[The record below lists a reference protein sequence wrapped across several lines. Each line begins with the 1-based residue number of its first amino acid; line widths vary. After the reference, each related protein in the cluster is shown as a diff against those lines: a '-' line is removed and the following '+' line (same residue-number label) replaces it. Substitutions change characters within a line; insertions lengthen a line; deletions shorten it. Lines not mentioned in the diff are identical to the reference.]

1 MNLDKRIL
9 PDKKPLTAF
18 DETESKFNRYELV
31 DFLRD
36 YIQSKLDNDKPNMI
50 AEQVVIIVS
59 TGCIANQLKPP
70 IWNMLKIVDNGY
82 IKAIVNHDALEIVN
96 IKDKNFFKMSIA
108 IGRPD
113 EFFFTG
119 RRPKTVLVYG
129 TNYTAEQMG
138 RIFEFITMHEQKNY
152 CVRFFNR

>member
-1 MNLDKRIL
+1 MD
-9 PDKKPLTAF
+9 
-18 DETESKFNRYELV
+18 RYELV

-36 YIQSKLDNDKPNMI
+36 YIQNKFDSDKPNLI
-50 AEQVVIIVS
+50 AEDVVIIVS
-59 TGCIANQLKPP
+59 TGEMMAQLKAP

-82 IKAIVNHDALEIVN
+82 IKAIVIHDGLEIVN
-96 IKDKNFFKMSIA
+96 LLHKNFFKINLA

-113 EFFFTG
+113 DFFFTG

-138 RIFEFITMHEQKNY
+138 RIFEFITMHERKDY

>member
-1 MNLDKRIL
+1 MD
-9 PDKKPLTAF
+9 
-18 DETESKFNRYELV
+18 RYELI

-36 YIQSKLDNDKPNMI
+36 YIQNKLDNGGKSNI
-50 AEQVVIIVS
+50 IEEQVVIIVS
-59 TGCIANQLKPP
+59 AGEMMAQLKAP

-82 IKAIVNHDALEIVN
+82 IKAIVTHDGLEIVN
-96 IKDKNFFKMSIA
+96 IHPENSFKINLA

-113 EFFFTG
+113 DFFFTG

-138 RIFEFITMHEQKNY
+138 KTFEFIRMHEREDY
-152 CVRFFNR
+152 CVKFFNR

>member
-1 MNLDKRIL
+1 MD
-9 PDKKPLTAF
+9 
-18 DETESKFNRYELV
+18 RYELV
-31 DFLRD
+31 NFLED
-36 YIQSKLDNDKPNMI
+36 YIQNKLDSDKPRLI

-59 TGCIANQLKPP
+59 TGQMIAQLKAP

-82 IKAIVNHDALEIVN
+82 IKAIVTHDGLEIVN
-96 IKDKNFFKMSIA
+96 LSDKNSFKINLA

-113 EFFFTG
+113 DFFFTG

-138 RIFEFITMHEQKNY
+138 RIFDFILMH
-152 CVRFFNR
+152 

>member
-1 MNLDKRIL
+1 MD
-9 PDKKPLTAF
+9 
-18 DETESKFNRYELV
+18 RYELV

-36 YIQSKLDNDKPNMI
+36 YVQNKLDYGKSNI
-50 AEQVVIIVS
+50 IEEQVVIIVS
-59 TGCIANQLKPP
+59 AGEMMAQLKAP

-82 IKAIVNHDALEIVN
+82 IKAIVTHDGLEIVN
-96 IKDKNFFKMSIA
+96 MNDKNFFKINLA

-113 EFFFTG
+113 DFFFTG

-138 RIFEFITMHEQKNY
+138 RIFEFITMHERQDY
-152 CVRFFNR
+152 CVKFFNR

>member
-1 MNLDKRIL
+1 MD
-9 PDKKPLTAF
+9 
-18 DETESKFNRYELV
+18 RYELV

-36 YIQSKLDNDKPNMI
+36 YIQNKFDSDKPNLI
-50 AEQVVIIVS
+50 AEDVVIIVS
-59 TGCIANQLKPP
+59 TGEMMAQLKAP

-82 IKAIVNHDALEIVN
+82 IKAIVTHDGLEITN
-96 IKDKNFFKMSIA
+96 LSDKNFFKINLA

-119 RRPKTVLVYG
+119 RRPKIVLVYG
-129 TNYTAEQMG
+129 CNFTAEQMG
-138 RIFEFITMHEQKNY
+138 KTFEFIRMHEREDY

>member
-1 MNLDKRIL
+1 M
-9 PDKKPLTAF
+9 A
-18 DETESKFNRYELV
+18 RYELV

-36 YIQSKLDNDKPNMI
+36 NILNKLNNEKPNMI

-59 TGCIANQLKPP
+59 TGQMIAQLKAP

-82 IKAIVNHDALEIVN
+82 IKAIVTHDGLEIAN
-96 IKDKNFFKMSIA
+96 LTDKNFFKINLA

-113 EFFFTG
+113 EFFLTG

-138 RIFEFITMHEQKNY
+138 KIFEFIRMHEREDY

>member
-1 MNLDKRIL
+1 MD
-9 PDKKPLTAF
+9 
-18 DETESKFNRYELV
+18 RYELV

-36 YIQSKLDNDKPNMI
+36 YIQNKLDNGKSNI
-50 AEQVVIIVS
+50 IEEQVVIIVS
-59 TGCIANQLKPP
+59 AGYMADQLKTP
-70 IWNMLKIVDNGY
+70 IRKMLMEMLKDVDNDCL
-82 IKAIVNHDALEIVN
+82 KANVIHDTLELVNLKPKN
-96 IKDKNFFKMSIA
+96 IFKMNIA

-113 EFFFTG
+113 DFFFTG

-138 RIFEFITMHEQKNY
+138 KTFEFIRMHERENY

>member
-1 MNLDKRIL
+1 MD
-9 PDKKPLTAF
+9 
-18 DETESKFNRYELV
+18 RYELV

-36 YIQSKLDNDKPNMI
+36 YIQNKLNNDKPNMI
-50 AEQVVIIVS
+50 EEQVVIIVS
-59 TGCIANQLKPP
+59 TGYMADQLKAP

-82 IKAIVNHDALEIVN
+82 IKAIVTHDGLEITN
-96 IKDKNFFKMSIA
+96 LSDKNFFKINLA

-113 EFFFTG
+113 DFFFTG

-138 RIFEFITMHEQKNY
+138 GVFEFITMHERKDY
-152 CVRFFNR
+152 CVKFFNR

>member
-1 MNLDKRIL
+1 MD
-9 PDKKPLTAF
+9 
-18 DETESKFNRYELV
+18 RYELV

-36 YIQSKLDNDKPNMI
+36 YIQNKLNNDKPNI
-50 AEQVVIIVS
+50 IEEQVVIIVS
-59 TGCIANQLKPP
+59 AGEMMAQLKAP

-82 IKAIVNHDALEIVN
+82 IKAIVTHDALEIVN
-96 IKDKNFFKMSIA
+96 MNDKNFFKINLA

-113 EFFFTG
+113 DFFFTG

-138 RIFEFITMHEQKNY
+138 RIFEFITMHERQDY

>member
-1 MNLDKRIL
+1 MD
-9 PDKKPLTAF
+9 
-18 DETESKFNRYELV
+18 RYELV

-36 YIQSKLDNDKPNMI
+36 YIQNKLDSDKPHLI

-59 TGCIANQLKPP
+59 TGQMIAQLKAP

-82 IKAIVNHDALEIVN
+82 IKAIVTHDGLEIVN
-96 IKDKNFFKMSIA
+96 LSDKNSFKINLA

-113 EFFFTG
+113 EFFLTG

-129 TNYTAEQMG
+129 INFTAEQMG
-138 RIFEFITMHEQKNY
+138 RIFEFIRMHERKDY
-152 CVRFFNR
+152 CVSFFNR

>member
-1 MNLDKRIL
+1 MD
-9 PDKKPLTAF
+9 
-18 DETESKFNRYELV
+18 RYELV

-36 YIQSKLDNDKPNMI
+36 YVQNKLDYGKSNI
-50 AEQVVIIVS
+50 IEEQAVIIVS
-59 TGCIANQLKPP
+59 AGEMMAQLKAP
-70 IWNMLKIVDNGY
+70 IWNMLMEMLKDVDNDCL
-82 IKAIVNHDALEIVN
+82 KANVIHDTLEVVNLKPKN
-96 IKDKNFFKMSIA
+96 IFKMNIA

-138 RIFEFITMHEQKNY
+138 RIFKFIRMHEREDY

>member
-1 MNLDKRIL
+1 MD
-9 PDKKPLTAF
+9 
-18 DETESKFNRYELV
+18 RYELV

-36 YIQSKLDNDKPNMI
+36 YVQNKLDNGKSNI
-50 AEQVVIIVS
+50 IEEQVVIIVS
-59 TGCIANQLKPP
+59 AGEMMAQLKAP
-70 IWNMLKIVDNGY
+70 IWNMLKIIDNGY
-82 IKAIVNHDALEIVN
+82 IKAIVTHDGLEIAN
-96 IKDKNFFKMSIA
+96 LSDKNFFKINLA

-113 EFFFTG
+113 EFFLTG

-138 RIFEFITMHEQKNY
+138 RIFEFIRMHERQDY